1 MEANQLMG
9 AGSVRTTAKRVV
21 GDENSYGIKVQGKGG
36 KDTNDIQDLV
46 DM

>member
-1 MEANQLMG
+1 METMQAMG
-9 AGSVRTTAKRVV
+9 GATINRTAKRVV
-21 GDENSYGIKVQGKGG
+21 GDEGSYGVKVKGKDG